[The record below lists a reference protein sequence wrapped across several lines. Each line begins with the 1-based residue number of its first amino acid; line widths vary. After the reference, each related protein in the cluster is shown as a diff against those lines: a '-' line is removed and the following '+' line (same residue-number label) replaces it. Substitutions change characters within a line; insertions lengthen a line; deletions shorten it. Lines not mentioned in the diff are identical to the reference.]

1 MVVVLDKTGYT
12 DAKITH
18 FLEFD
23 ISESEVIGDQ

>member
-23 ISESEVIGDQ
+23 VSEYEVVDNQ